1 MRFTQC
7 AITVI
12 AAIGGLA
19 AASLAVPAAAG
30 ATGAPGAAKEGLVGP
45 RAVVSCVGLDPD
57 PGENVRKPGPGFVVF
72 NEDRT
77 ANTVS
82 ANVVL
87 KDARP
92 HTRYVIR
99 LIQSDGSDCF
109 TVDATLTTNAHG
121 NGEAMAVDHI
131 DRSATAVNVIVDT
144 GRLVHTPTYRAPHNY
159 TLVRGSGKPS
169 PRSDITGGATTA
181 SP

>member
-7 AITVI
+7 AITVFT
-12 AAIGGLA
+12 AISGLA

-30 ATGAPGAAKEGLVGP
+30 TTGAPGAAKEDLVGP
-45 RAVVSCVGLDPD
+45 RAVISCVRLTPA
-57 PGENVRKPGPGFVVF
+57 PGENISHSGPGFVVF

-77 ANTVS
+77 AHTVS

-92 HTRYVIR
+92 RTRYVIR

-109 TVDATLTTNAHG
+109 TVDATLTTNVHG

-131 DRSATAVNVIVDT
+131 DPGARAVNVIVDT
-144 GRLVHTPTYRAPHNY
+144 RRKFKTPTYRAPHNY

>member
-1 MRFTQC
+1 MRKRTLGTLLVL
-7 AITVI
+7 A
-12 AAIGGLA
+12 GLA
-19 AASLAVPAAAG
+19 SLSLATPAAAG
-30 ATGAPGAAKEGLVGP
+30 STGAPGAAKEGLVGP
-45 RAVVSCVGLDPD
+45 RAVVSCVGLAPV
-57 PGENVRKPGPGFVVF
+57 PGENIRHSGPGFVVF

-99 LIQSDGSDCF
+99 LIQSDGRDCF
-109 TVDATLTTNAHG
+109 TVDATLTTNVQG
-121 NGEAMAVDHI
+121 NGEAMAVDSI
-131 DRSATAVNVIVDT
+131 DRRAKAVNVIVDT
-144 GRLVHTPTYRAPHNY
+144 GAKFKTPTYRAPDNF

-169 PRSDITGGATTA
+169 APAGISAGATTA